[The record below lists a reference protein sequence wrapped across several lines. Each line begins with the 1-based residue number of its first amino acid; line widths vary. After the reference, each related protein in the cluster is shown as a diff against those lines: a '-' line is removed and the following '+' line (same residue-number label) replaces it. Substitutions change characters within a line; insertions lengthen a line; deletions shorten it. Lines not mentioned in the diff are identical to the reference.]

1 MEINVEERKKW
12 DIKSGNTVKV
22 WQKIKEGD
30 KFRLQ
35 AFEGLIIAHKHGY
48 EPGAT
53 FTVRKISDGIGVE
66 RIFPLFSPNIEK
78 VEVVKRSK
86 ARKAKLYYVR
96 TKAAKEIRR
105 KMKTL
110 KSEGRKSKGT
120 DVVKSEVKVEATETL
135 AEEPKKE

>member
-1 MEINVEERKKW
+1 MEINIEQRKGW

-78 VEVVKRSK
+78 VDVVKRSK

-120 DVVKSEVKVEATETL
+120 DVVKAEVKTET
-135 AEEPKKE
+135 AEQSAEKPKKE

>member
-1 MEINVEERKKW
+1 MEINIEQRKKW

-48 EPGAT
+48 ESGAT

-78 VEVVKRSK
+78 VEVVKKSK

-120 DVVKSEVKVEATETL
+120 DVVKAEVKTETIETPT
-135 AEEPKKE
+135 EETKK

>member
-1 MEINVEERKKW
+1 MEINIEQRKGW

-53 FTVRKISDGIGVE
+53 FTVRKISNGIGVE

-96 TKAAKEIRR
+96 DKPAKEIRR

-110 KSEGRKSKGT
+110 KAEGRKSKGT
-120 DVVKSEVKVEATETL
+120 DVVKAEVKVEAVEVV
-135 AEEPKKE
+135 AEETKK

>member
-1 MEINVEERKKW
+1 METNIEQRKGW

-66 RIFPLFSPNIEK
+66 RIFPIFSPIIEK
-78 VEVVKRSK
+78 IEVVKKSK

-96 TKAAKEIRR
+96 TKPAKEIRR

-110 KSEGRKSKGT
+110 KAEGRKSKGT
-120 DVVKSEVKVEATETL
+120 DVVKAEIKTEKVETP

>member
-1 MEINVEERKKW
+1 MEINIEQRKKW

-48 EPGAT
+48 ESGAT

-78 VEVVKRSK
+78 VEVVKKSK

-120 DVVKSEVKVEATETL
+120 DVVKAEVKTETVETV
-135 AEEPKKE
+135 AEETKKE

>member
-1 MEINVEERKKW
+1 MEINIEQRKKW

-35 AFEGLIIAHKHGY
+35 AFEGLIIAHKHGH
-48 EPGAT
+48 EAGAT
-53 FTVRKISDGIGVE
+53 FTVRKISGGIGVE

-78 VEVVKRSK
+78 VEVVKKSK

-96 TKAAKEIRR
+96 DKPAKEIRR

-110 KSEGRKSKGT
+110 KAEGRKSKGT
-120 DVVKSEVKVEATETL
+120 DVVKSEIKIETTEAP
-135 AEEPKKE
+135 AEEPQKE

>member
-1 MEINVEERKKW
+1 MEINIEQRKGW

-22 WQKIKEGD
+22 WQKIKEGE

-53 FTVRKISDGIGVE
+53 FTVRKISNGIGVE

-96 TKAAKEIRR
+96 DKPAKEIRR

-110 KSEGRKSKGT
+110 KAEGRKSKGT
-120 DVVKSEVKVEATETL
+120 DVVKAEVKVEAVEVV
-135 AEEPKKE
+135 AEETKK

>member
-1 MEINVEERKKW
+1 MEINVEQRKKW

-35 AFEGLIIAHKHGY
+35 AFEGLIIAHKHGH
-48 EPGAT
+48 EAGAT
-53 FTVRKISDGIGVE
+53 FTVRKISGGIGVE

-78 VEVVKRSK
+78 VEVVKKSK

-96 TKAAKEIRR
+96 DKPAKEIRR

-110 KSEGRKSKGT
+110 KAEGRKSKGT
-120 DVVKSEVKVEATETL
+120 DVVKSEIKIETTEAP
-135 AEEPKKE
+135 AEEPQKE